1 MSMLSDWV
9 IQIIIFIFIGT
20 ILELI
25 IPNNSMKRYVHIV
38 VGLILLLI
46 LVKPILYMFSV
57 NIPAALDQVEQTLF
71 TQDELLFSSEKQL
84 EEQKSE
90 ILAEQDAYIWNEI
103 TSQLIHEAN
112 SVLETEYDGTTVSDI
127 SFETNDHEALE
138 LENIEKI
145 IVTLETTE
153 SDQKEVSIV
162 QPVEIG
168 EDSSQEEFVESVT
181 GNKIRKTLAELWGV
195 EEEQIEYVWEE
206 GAT

>member
-46 LVKPILYMFSV
+46 LVQPILYMFSI
-57 NIPAALDQVEQTLF
+57 NIPATLQQIEQSLF
-71 TQDELLFSSEKQL
+71 SQDELLLSSEKKL
-84 EEQKSE
+84 EEQKNE
-90 ILAEQDAYIWNEI
+90 IQVEQDAYIWNEI
-103 TSQLIHEAN
+103 TSQLIYEAN
-112 SVLETEYDGTTVSDI
+112 TVLEKEYDNTTVSDI
-127 SFETNDHEALE
+127 QFETNGGEAVE
-138 LENIEKI
+138 LENVEKI
-145 IVTLETTE
+145 IVTLDTAET
-153 SDQKEVSIV
+153 DKEVSIV

-168 EDSSQEEFVESVT
+168 KSSSQEQQAESIT
-181 GNKIRKTLAELWGV
+181 GNKIRQTLANLWGI
-195 EEEQIEYVWEE
+195 EEEKIEYVWEE